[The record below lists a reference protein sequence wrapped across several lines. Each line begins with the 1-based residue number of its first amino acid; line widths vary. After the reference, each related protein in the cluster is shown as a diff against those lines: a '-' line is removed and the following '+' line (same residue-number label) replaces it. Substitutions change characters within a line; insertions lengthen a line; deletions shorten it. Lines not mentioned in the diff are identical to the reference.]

1 MAARPL
7 PRRPL
12 PTSRFLHRGA
22 GFRAPGDALRPNTA
36 EAAFDGSTSKEI
48 HESSTKKSA
57 TRWLGAA
64 APALVAWSLTSGMAQ
79 AATPAAGTII
89 SNQAA
94 ASYTDGQGV
103 DRVSQ
108 SNAVETLVLPKA
120 AFSLASDNTSRP
132 RRDPPCTSRTR

>member
-1 MAARPL
+1 
-7 PRRPL
+7 
-12 PTSRFLHRGA
+12 
-22 GFRAPGDALRPNTA
+22 
-36 EAAFDGSTSKEI
+36 
-48 HESSTKKSA
+48 
-57 TRWLGAA
+57 
-64 APALVAWSLTSGMAQ
+64 MAQ

-120 AFSLASDNTSRP
+120 AFSLASDNTKQASP
-132 RRDPPCTSRTR
+132 DPPCTSRTR